1 MKQTFDT
8 GYIRKSTDQDLIE
21 FVTFDNANDVFR
33 SISNIYAFSD
43 CYEQYQIL
51 DIFYEGRKVK
61 YVGWQPDMHF
71 EYRFTD
77 NNELAWEGWFEHWDH

>member
-8 GYIRKSTDQDLIE
+8 GYIRRDTNDNTFEFITFESTCDM
-21 FVTFDNANDVFR
+21 FR
-33 SISNIYAFSD
+33 SISKIICFD
-43 CYEQYQIL
+43 DLDDTYEVV
-51 DIFYEGRKVK
+51 DIFCEGRKVK
-61 YVGWQPDMHF
+61 YVGWQPAMHF